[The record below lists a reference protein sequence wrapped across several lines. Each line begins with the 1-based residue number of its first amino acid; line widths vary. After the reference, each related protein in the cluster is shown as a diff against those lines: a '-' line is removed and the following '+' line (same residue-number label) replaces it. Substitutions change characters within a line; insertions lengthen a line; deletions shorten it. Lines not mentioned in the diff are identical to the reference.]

1 MLAVDTADYRGEV
14 HVQLD
19 GVPDGRVLVLLH
31 GFASSLQWFDLVTA
45 SLNDTF
51 RVVRMDLVGLGATGG
66 PALDAPAQAAV
77 VEGVL
82 DQLDV
87 HDVVVV
93 GHSFGADVAV
103 GVAATSPRVARVVIV
118 AQAPD
123 YSDARLPPGSALM
136 TPQLLGTVLHRIA
149 VPVAVSLGAVA
160 SRSRL
165 PQRDLVGQG
174 IADFRATNPGMFRVV
189 IRDRRERLRVNPLD
203 AQLRAIGKPAL
214 VILGEKD
221 YFYGA
226 RSAQRYR
233 DVGAQVEV
241 LADSG
246 HSAIIDCPGEVADA
260 LRGFAG

>member
-1 MLAVDTADYRGEV
+1 MLAVDTADYRGDV
-14 HVQLD
+14 HVQVD
-19 GVPDGRVLVLLH
+19 GAADGRVLVLLH
-31 GFASSLQWFDLVTA
+31 GFASSLHWFDLVAA
-45 SLNDTF
+45 SLRDTF
-51 RVVRMDLVGLGATGG
+51 RIVRTDLVGLGATGG

-77 VEGVL
+77 VEQVL
-82 DQLDV
+82 EQLDV
-87 HDVVVV
+87 RDGVVV

-103 GVAATSPRVARVVIV
+103 GVAAMSPRVARVVVV

-136 TPQLLGTVLHRIA
+136 TPKLLGTVLHRIA
-149 VPVAVSLGAVA
+149 VPVAVSFGAVA

-189 IRDRRERLRVNPLD
+189 IRERRARLQAAPLD

-233 DVGAQVEV
+233 DAAAQVAV
-241 LADSG
+241 LPGSG
-246 HSAIIDCPGEVADA
+246 HSPIIDCPDRVADL